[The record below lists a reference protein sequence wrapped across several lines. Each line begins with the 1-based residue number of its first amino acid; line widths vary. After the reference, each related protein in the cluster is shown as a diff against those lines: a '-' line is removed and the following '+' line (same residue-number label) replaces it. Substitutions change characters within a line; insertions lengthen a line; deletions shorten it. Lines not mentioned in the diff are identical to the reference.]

1 MKEKDIE
8 NALFGI
14 GVIVFTII
22 AYSALMFAS
31 AIVQSVCRL

>member
-14 GVIVFTII
+14 GVIVFVII
-22 AYSALMFAS
+22 SYFIFTFAS
-31 AIVQSVCRL
+31 AIIQSIF